1 MLGFERAIWISSQGL
16 KDFQTDAPIHPSGA
30 PELRKI
36 GNLWIQKP
44 LVMTSPYDQTPMH
57 TAEDWKK
64 NFLFPES
71 NFIIKLGEIFR
82 IILCFCVRIS
92 FIPLL
97 IK

>member
-1 MLGFERAIWISSQGL
+1 MLGFERVIWISSQGL

-57 TAEDWKK
+57 TAGDWKK
-64 NFLFPES
+64 NFYSLKVFLSLNREKYFALYCVFVLGFPLF
-71 NFIIKLGEIFR
+71 LY
-82 IILCFCVRIS
+82 
-92 FIPLL
+92 
-97 IK
+97 